1 MFSTCSYSNMVFKV
15 RILQWWEHCS
25 VSKFFVIISLFT
37 GQMTIVEPSLS
48 SVTFSIKQSM
58 LFEIFIFNL
67 DWQHFIG
74 DFIISKI
81 IKKFPKMFLIFLK
94 MFRWW
99 DGSFQPAGVRI
110 LPSVWELT
118 GIPLTQSPSP
128 SSISY
133 FHSHF

>member
-1 MFSTCSYSNMVFKV
+1 M
-15 RILQWWEHCS
+15 
-25 VSKFFVIISLFT
+25 SKFFVIISLFT

-67 DWQHFIG
+67 DQQLFIG

-94 MFRWW
+94 MFR
-99 DGSFQPAGVRI
+99 
-110 LPSVWELT
+110 
-118 GIPLTQSPSP
+118 
-128 SSISY
+128 
-133 FHSHF
+133 